1 MFSRM
6 TNDSIS
12 NQLAE
17 QSVLTSPGE
26 SGSYFNPDS
35 IIRRI
40 YREGVVLLSG
50 GRAILLQLAHPFV
63 AAGVDDHSNFQ
74 AEILKRLYRT
84 LLFMQN
90 LVFEDRHR
98 ARVALQQFHAMHE
111 QIRGRLPHDAGRFPA
126 GTPYSGRDPEAKLW
140 VHATFVDTSLKVY
153 ERFITPLAIE
163 ERRSFYAD
171 TLVLARL
178 MEIPDEI
185 LPQTLED
192 FDDYLKSTLSSDTL
206 AVTGTAKRLANA
218 VLYPKVGFFPTIS
231 AGLLRFV
238 TAGILP
244 ERLRREFGL
253 QWNVTRQFALKW
265 LAFMIRSLRPIVPPW
280 IWQNPLLKGKLTYFL
295 LWGTREPGK

>member
-1 MFSRM
+1 NNGYFS
-6 TNDSIS
+6 S
-12 NQLAE
+12 N
-17 QSVLTSPGE
+17 SV
-26 SGSYFNPDS
+26 
-35 IIRRI
+35 IKKV

-63 AAGVDDHSNFQ
+63 AAGVDDYSNFQ

-84 LLFMQN
+84 LSFMQN
-90 LVFEDRHR
+90 LVFEDRRR
-98 ARVALQQFHAMHE
+98 ARAALQHFHALHE
-111 QIRGRLPHDAGRFPA
+111 KIRGRLPHDAGRFPA
-126 GTPYSGRDPEAKLW
+126 GTPYSGTDPDAKLW

-153 ERFITPLAIE
+153 ERFISPLTMN
-163 ERRSFYAD
+163 ERRSFYTD

-192 FDDYLKSTLSSDTL
+192 FDNYMKSALSGDTL

-218 VLYPKVGFFPTIS
+218 VLYPRVGFLPSIS
-231 AGLLRFV
+231 AGLLRLV

-244 ERLRREFGL
+244 ERFQREFGL
-253 QWNVTRQFALKW
+253 KWNRTRQFALNGF
-265 LAFMIRSLRPIVPPW
+265 AFLIRSLRPVVPPW

-295 LWGTREPGK
+295 LWGKHTSNK